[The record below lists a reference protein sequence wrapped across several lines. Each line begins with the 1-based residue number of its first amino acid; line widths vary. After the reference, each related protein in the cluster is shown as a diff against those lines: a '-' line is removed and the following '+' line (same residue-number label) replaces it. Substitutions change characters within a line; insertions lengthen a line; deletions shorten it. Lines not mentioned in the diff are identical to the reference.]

1 VLDGADKFSNKVLT
15 ITGCGIG
22 FMRVIGLAGW
32 SGAGKTTLI
41 ARLIPELTR
50 RGFTVSTIKHAHHRF
65 DVDYPGKD
73 SYVHRTAG
81 AREVLVASGERFALM
96 HELRGSP
103 EPDLLQLLKLLSPVD
118 FVLVE
123 GYKPAPLV
131 KIEVHRAENGKA
143 FLHPTDPTI
152 IAVATDCPGEVRDV
166 PIFDLADAEGLAT
179 FIETHAI
186 VIEALIQRLSGSD

>member
-1 VLDGADKFSNKVLT
+1 
-15 ITGCGIG
+15 
-22 FMRVIGLAGW
+22 MRVIGLAGW

-50 RGFTVSTIKHAHHRF
+50 LGFSVSTIKHAHHRF

-96 HELRGSP
+96 HELRGAP

-123 GYKPAPLV
+123 GYKPEPLV
-131 KIEVHRAENGKA
+131 KIEVHRAENGKS
-143 FLHPTDPTI
+143 FLYPSDPAI
-152 IAVATDCPGEVRDV
+152 IAVATDCPGEVQGVRT
-166 PIFDLADAEGLAT
+166 FDLADGQGLA
-179 FIETHAI
+179 ECVQSYAI
-186 VIEALIQRLSGSD
+186 PMSALIERLSER

>member
-1 VLDGADKFSNKVLT
+1 
-15 ITGCGIG
+15 
-22 FMRVIGLAGW
+22 MGLAGW

-50 RGFTVSTIKHAHHRF
+50 RGYSVSTIKHAHHRF

-96 HELRGSP
+96 HELRGAA
-103 EPDLLQLLKLLSPVD
+103 EPDLRHLLSLLSPVD

-123 GYKPAPLV
+123 GYKPEPLA
-131 KIEVHRAENGKA
+131 KIEVHRSENGKS
-143 FLHPTDPTI
+143 FIYPDDPTI
-152 IAVATDCPGEVRDV
+152 VAVATDQSSEVKDIPTYELSDAV
-166 PIFDLADAEGLAT
+166 GLADCIVANATPLAELLA
-179 FIETHAI
+179 H
-186 VIEALIQRLSGSD
+186 LKSRD